1 MGETELKS
9 SLLSKSVVLK
19 LGEVFFF
26 FFFFGEVFKNRFPT
40 PFYALFPLLIQNLLG
55 WSPGGWRLC
64 FPVSAVE
71 KGSQDPGIQLTP
83 NVRC

>member
-1 MGETELKS
+1 MVGETELKS

-26 FFFFGEVFKNRFPT
+26 SFFLDRFPT